1 MYDAVKVVTHALAS
15 VPPDLEASVWGGG
28 GTVCDFDAA
37 VNVSQWRLG
46 ERIAHNMRKVKKKHC
61 TTSKCKYYSS

>member
-15 VPPDLEASVWGGG
+15 VPPDLEASV

-46 ERIAHNMRKVKKKHC
+46 ERIAHNMRKVRINR
-61 TTSKCKYYSS
+61 T